1 MRKKKLEQ
9 RRIEAMAAAKSDE
22 ERAAVAVAV
31 AEEAARYQTMPPAK
45 LAKLLKSLER
55 EMLKAAQNLDFE
67 QAAAKRDEIHKI
79 RELALHR
86 A

>member
-1 MRKKKLEQ
+1 M
-9 RRIEAMAAAKSDE
+9 
-22 ERAAVAVAV
+22 